1 MMDTRGTGV
10 FGSVGETAQNSADA
24 ITLELAPADPEK
36 HDSIYDLI
44 FKDYDEEQDK

>member
-1 MMDTRGTGV
+1 MMNDRGTGV
-10 FGSVGETAQNSADA
+10 FGSVGGNAQNSADA
-24 ITLELAPADPEK
+24 LTLELVAASPEK